1 MLNFDSILKENQTL
15 ICAIL
20 NITPDSFSDGNA
32 NLALDSV
39 LDKANQFYKD
49 GASILDIGAES
60 TRPNSVLL
68 TANQEIERLKPVLNA
83 LNESY
88 LLPLSIDTWKSE
100 VANFSLQNG
109 ASIINDITGL
119 FGDSDMAEVI
129 SQHQA
134 NVVLM
139 FNAAITRPNHELSKA
154 FPIFQVEQKNP
165 NPIFTPEEYDCFS
178 SLSIIDLAK
187 YSLEKSIQI
196 ALDNGIKENQMILD
210 PGIGFAQSHHE
221 MLTLMQNL
229 DSLKSF
235 GFPLFLGVS
244 RKRMIGTILENNH
257 LPYELSTKEG
267 LHNRDLGT
275 AMYTFYASMNGVE
288 VVRTH
293 TVKEHK
299 LACAFAES
307 LLTNPNK

>member
-1 MLNFDSILKENQTL
+1 MLNFDSILQENKTL

-20 NITPDSFSDGNA
+20 NITPDSFSDGDA
-32 NLALDSV
+32 NLTLDSV
-39 LDKANQFYKD
+39 LDKANQFYQE

-68 TANQEIERLKPVLNA
+68 TASQEIERLKPVLNA
-83 LNESY
+83 LNERY
-88 LLPLSIDTWKSE
+88 PLPLSIDTWKSE

-119 FGDSDMAEVI
+119 FGDSEMAHVI
-129 SQHQA
+129 SKQKA

-139 FNAAITRPNHELSKA
+139 FNAAITRPKNNLSKV
-154 FPIFQVEQKNP
+154 FPVFHIEKANP
-165 NPIFTPEEYDCFS
+165 NPIFSQAEYDRFS
-178 SLSIIDLAK
+178 LLSIIDLAK

-196 ALDNGIKENQMILD
+196 ALENGIQENQIMLD
-210 PGIGFAQSHHE
+210 PGIGFAQSHQE
-221 MLTLMQNL
+221 MLTLMQSL
-229 DSLKSF
+229 DSLKTL

-257 LPYELSTKEG
+257 LPNDLSTIEG
-267 LHNRDLGT
+267 LNNRDLGT
-275 AMYTFYASMNGVE
+275 AMCTFYAAMHGIE